1 MGKKKPTH
9 IKFDPDGNVIDLKP
23 SKTLNKVKSFLH
35 KAEIEDIDEA
45 TLEEMKDV
53 NHSVDSDQEPVELG
67 EATECHENDAS
78 KIVEKVISEILD
90 SLEPVA
96 NTFSSDVPSDM
107 ETQINKTYSDLDEN
121 LKQLRESGRS
131 EHNSSTKVVEI
142 SKKKFSEV
150 CNIFFCLISCFYFQ
164 KKFTL
169 TCIFLALRSCLWYQG
184 QGQPSRLYFF
194 KMAFTGH

>member
-35 KAEIEDIDEA
+35 KAEVGINKTEIEDIDEA

-67 EATECHENDAS
+67 EATECLENDAS
-78 KIVEKVISEILD
+78 KIVEKVICEILD

-96 NTFSSDVPSDM
+96 NTCSSDVPSDM
-107 ETQINKTYSDLDEN
+107 ETQINKTCSDLDEN

-150 CNIFFCLISCFYFQ
+150 CNIFFCLISCFYFR
-164 KKFTL
+164 KNSL
-169 TCIFLALRSCLWYQG
+169 
-184 QGQPSRLYFF
+184 
-194 KMAFTGH
+194 